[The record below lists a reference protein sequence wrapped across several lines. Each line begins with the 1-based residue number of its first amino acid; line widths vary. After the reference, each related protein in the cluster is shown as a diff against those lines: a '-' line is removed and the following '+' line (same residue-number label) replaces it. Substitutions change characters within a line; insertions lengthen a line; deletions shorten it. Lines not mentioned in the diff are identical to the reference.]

1 VVGEV
6 VVGKVVVNVDGG
18 CTAGYARGF
27 FAFAGTLAG
36 AGTATGRR
44 TSSQHAA
51 PPMIDDQ
58 KATHSSAGMTISPL
72 RIRSRANSMK
82 QRFGGVA
89 VPEGR
94 RDTDA

>member
-1 VVGEV
+1 MGEV
-6 VVGKVVVNVDGG
+6 ETGEVVVNVDGG
-18 CTAGYARGF
+18 RTEGYARGF

-72 RIRSRANSMK
+72 RIRCRSESMK

-89 VPEGR
+89 VPKRR